1 MTQRLPSTKE
11 EARSGWRNYCKDPS
25 SITQIMKGDLGF
37 GPNTVVSD
45 NGNTALQVTI
55 IYSSHEA
62 TKILF
67 NYGADPNKMNNSGRS
82 AVCLAISTN
91 RSTPTADNYN
101 KVVTMLRKATEET
114 LKAVV
119 QTYLSTSIND
129 PIIDCQITKNGNLVI
144 YKNTLIY
151 LCVRACNIKGVR
163 TLLQWGANP
172 ATPQLSSGSN
182 CLHCACYYGYW
193 GLISLLCSLPC
204 AGEMAAHVNACG
216 DIPLTDLL
224 MSSVPSCSLD
234 RPKELSDLLSLHIP
248 TLIAGDVRSYKRVEK
263 IYKKSSLILN
273 SIKDNHELTQ
283 RVLMLF
289 NEFEGT
295 TKPVTSKVENKP
307 TEPKSE
313 GEIIE
318 GKTEKVLT
326 EDVVVPI
333 VPTTNEGENESTEA
347 KLVTEPTEHFELEP
361 VTQKVDESMESN
373 QETELTETK
382 TEEPIESEPNT
393 QKADDETEV
402 KLEAELTEAKAEDEP
417 NEVEPV
423 TQKDD
428 DKSIEPKTEDEST
441 KDGSVTE
448 EIVEEPIKE
457 DEPTE
462 EVVDEEVSTV
472 IKPDEWTPELST
484 EVDTEDNTAPRRRA
498 TEDTVN
504 LLFALSSPIET
515 GTVTQQHVDPSSI
528 TEQNETTS
536 LPQTFETPEEE
547 VGTEPVADKV
557 ESVAEKVPE
566 PTPVNVEVEPVTEEI
581 VQPVTQKE
589 DLTHASEPVP
599 VPEKTD
605 PVTDAAE
612 PEVGE
617 PETEEVIEPATQKAD
632 PISDAAEPVS
642 EPVAEEIVQP
652 VTQKK
657 DSVTN
662 AAEPVPVPEETDP
675 VTDEPE
681 TETQKAD
688 LVTEAAI
695 PDPEEVVEAATKA
708 VTEEN
713 IEPVTEVAVPADG
726 KVSEPVSKEVIEPV
740 NEEKVVEPATQKV
753 EDDKPQ
759 TPVKSINTDGDET
772 TEEGWIPIDSE
783 QVPVEEQPAPV
794 AKKGLMGNLFGYVL
808 PKKK

>member
-1 MTQRLPSTKE
+1 MSSHFLNLAAPTSIDDALLKWCDS
-11 EARSGWRNYCKDPS
+11 CKDPEKIKKTLES
-25 SITQIMKGDLGF
+25 GGDF
-37 GPNTVVSD
+37 SVNTVLDAEGRTAFHLALLLSCYQGANVAYSHG
-45 NGNTALQVTI
+45 GNSNLKTNDGKT
-55 IYSSHEA
+55 
-62 TKILF
+62 
-67 NYGADPNKMNNSGRS
+67 
-82 AVCLAISTN
+82 AVCQTIELTRNS
-91 RSTPTADNYN
+91 PTIDNFR
-101 KVVTMLRKATEET
+101 KIVLTLRDASEET
-114 LKAVV
+114 LRTVV
-119 QTYLSTSIND
+119 KRYLSTSIND
-129 PIIDCQITKNGNLVI
+129 PVISCSLETEGKQIPYKSTLV
-144 YKNTLIY
+144 Y
-151 LCVRACNIKGVR
+151 LCVRACNLKGVEA
-163 TLLQWGANP
+163 LLQMGANP
-172 ATPQLSSGSN
+172 VIPQLNSGSN
-182 CLHCACYYGYW
+182 CLHCAAYYRYSR
-193 GLISLLCSLPC
+193 LVALLCGTQF
-204 AGEMAAHVNACG
+204 AEEMAAHTNHSG
-216 DIPLTDLL
+216 DIPLTDALAVGVPSVTLL
-224 MSSVPSCSLD
+224 ALLRVFVPSPPAADDNCGLWRLKTLKRKKELLLECAKGEEQVTNKLRILFGDIQTDPSSVTEEISQPQ
-234 RPKELSDLLSLHIP
+234 
-248 TLIAGDVRSYKRVEK
+248 VVE
-263 IYKKSSLILN
+263 I
-273 SIKDNHELTQ
+273 T
-283 RVLMLF
+283 
-289 NEFEGT
+289 
-295 TKPVTSKVENKP
+295 TSKVEVNT
-307 TEPKSE
+307 TES
-313 GEIIE
+313 
-318 GKTEKVLT
+318 
-326 EDVVVPI
+326 
-333 VPTTNEGENESTEA
+333 
-347 KLVTEPTEHFELEP
+347 VT
-361 VTQKVDESMESN
+361 
-373 QETELTETK
+373 
-382 TEEPIESEPNT
+382 
-393 QKADDETEV
+393 
-402 KLEAELTEAKAEDEP
+402 

-423 TQKDD
+423 SEKLSELATEEVAQPVVEEVSEPVTEAGTEEVAQPLTEE
-428 DKSIEPKTEDEST
+428 SIEGGAETRATEDTVNLS
-441 KDGSVTE
+441 K
-448 EIVEEPIKE
+448 
-457 DEPTE
+457 